1 MTKPN
6 LNLLNDM
13 YNDIVKMDRAYDD
26 SYNAI
31 LYKAFETAEFAKGS
45 GGDCSTKAIRQ
56 WCNNLNRSHG
66 LEYETIEEIVLEIE
80 SRLG

>member
-6 LNLLNDM
+6 LNLLNEM
-13 YNDIVKMDRAYDD
+13 ALDIVAYDE

-31 LYKAFETAEFAKGS
+31 LYKAYETAEFAKGS
-45 GGDCSTKAIRQ
+45 GGDTSTETIRQ
-56 WCNNLNRSHG
+56 WCNNLNQSHG
-66 LEYETIEEIVLEIE
+66 LEQETIEEIVLEIE